1 MTALRDFESDLERA
15 IADLEDEIAD
25 IVDVDDDLEDEI
37 IVEGDDGVRRLDVEE
52 LRDLLSRLREAPKRR
67 LTPSKILAGNS
78 AKRCALSSRPSSV
91 RRRRHDHSMSRLQ
104 RRSVRPLETAAGDH
118 LHRAPSTNRRS
129 SILLP

>member
-52 LRDLLSRLREAPKRR
+52 LRDLLSRLREAPEAATHAFEDFGWKFRKALR
-67 LTPSKILAGNS
+67 SLKQAFVREEATP
-78 AKRCALSSRPSSV
+78 
-91 RRRRHDHSMSRLQ
+91 
-104 RRSVRPLETAAGDH
+104 
-118 LHRAPSTNRRS
+118 
-129 SILLP
+129 